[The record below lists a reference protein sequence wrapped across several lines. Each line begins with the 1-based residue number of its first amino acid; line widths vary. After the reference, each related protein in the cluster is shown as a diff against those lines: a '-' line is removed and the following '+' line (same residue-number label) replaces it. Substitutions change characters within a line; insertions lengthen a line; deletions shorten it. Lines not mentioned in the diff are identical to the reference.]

1 MRKSGP
7 VFVRIATLMAAAL
20 AMAACDV
27 SVGNA
32 EYSVR
37 EEKRFTVSGATR
49 LALTTFDG
57 NIEVRGWDRNEVL
70 VEVEKRGPDQATVDK
85 IQVKATQDGNAI
97 TIDVPKPSP
106 LVTTGFRRTPSA
118 SLIVSVPTQTAVAA
132 RSGDGAVTIR
142 RVNGNIDV
150 DTDDG
155 NVRVE
160 ELKGDLKVRTGDGAV
175 DARQIEGGARID
187 TGDGNIRADGVFKGL
202 YLETRDGAIDFTV
215 HSGSVVESDWSVTTG
230 DGNVRLELPE
240 GLNAELDAQTADG
253 RVHLDKVGGQAS
265 NGGESGEHER
275 TSFRGRLGSGGK
287 TLKVRS
293 GSGSIAVKLW

>member
-1 MRKSGP
+1 M
-7 VFVRIATLMAAAL
+7 
-20 AMAACDV
+20 
-27 SVGNA
+27 
-32 EYSVR
+32 
-37 EEKRFTVSGATR
+37 SGATR

-57 NIEVRGWDRNEVL
+57 NIEVRGWDRNEVV

-118 SLIVSVPTQTAVAA
+118 SLVVSVPAQTAVVA

-150 DTDDG
+150 DTEDG

-160 ELKGDLKVRTGDGAV
+160 ELKGDLAFVPATAPSMPGRST
-175 DARQIEGGARID
+175 GGARID

-230 DGNVRLELPE
+230 DGNVRLELP
-240 GLNAELDAQTADG
+240 G
-253 RVHLDKVGGQAS
+253 RPQCGTRCPDRRRARAARQGRRAGQ
-265 NGGESGEHER
+265 
-275 TSFRGRLGSGGK
+275 
-287 TLKVRS
+287 
-293 GSGSIAVKLW
+293 